1 MTTRLVVM
9 RHAESSLDYP
19 GLADHDRPLNAR
31 GQHEASRMARALA
44 ESGWVP
50 QLILVSSS
58 RRTIETLEGMS
69 PVVDEGRIEIRSE
82 IYHAGLSS
90 LSEQLEDLLE
100 DGTTMI
106 LGHNPGSEVLVNH
119 LTGEWEAM
127 PTAAAALIEKSGDK
141 WSLIDVLRPKK

>member
-1 MTTRLVVM
+1 M

-44 ESGWVP
+44 ERGWVP
-50 QLILVSSS
+50 HLILVSSS